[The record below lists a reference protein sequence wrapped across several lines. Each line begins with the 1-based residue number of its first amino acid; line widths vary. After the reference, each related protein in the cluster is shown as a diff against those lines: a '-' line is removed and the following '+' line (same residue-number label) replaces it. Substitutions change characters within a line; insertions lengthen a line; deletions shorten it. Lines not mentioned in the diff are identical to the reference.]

1 MAKWPNGSWL
11 DSQGGDWGLRIAD
24 LRKRR
29 KQRFSCGSGFQPRFY
44 DCNGLNDFSDFN
56 GLNDLPFAADT

>member
-24 LRKRR
+24 CGFKKEKKTEILLWERLSAAILRL
-29 KQRFSCGSGFQPRFY
+29 QRFERF
-44 DCNGLNDFSDFN
+44 
-56 GLNDLPFAADT
+56 